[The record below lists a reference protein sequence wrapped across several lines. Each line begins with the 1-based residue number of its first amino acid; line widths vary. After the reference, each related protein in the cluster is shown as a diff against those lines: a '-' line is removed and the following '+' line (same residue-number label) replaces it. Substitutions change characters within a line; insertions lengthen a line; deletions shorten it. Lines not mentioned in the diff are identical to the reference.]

1 MSYKT
6 LFYLERRQIAK
17 TITERI
23 EDEWRFRMLK
33 YLRNK
38 ETNQIEKVMSD
49 NIVISAD
56 EIIKAQ
62 SEILTVL
69 KNHKLNYEV
78 SEYLLECL
86 ITQLR
91 ESHKYEQITVL

>member
-1 MSYKT
+1 
-6 LFYLERRQIAK
+6 
-17 TITERI
+17 
-23 EDEWRFRMLK
+23 MLK
-33 YLRNK
+33 SLRNK
-38 ETNQIEKVMSD
+38 ETNQIEKVMSN

-78 SEYLLECL
+78 SEYLLNCL
-86 ITQLR
+86 VSQLR
-91 ESHKYEQITVL
+91 QSHQYEQITVL

>member
-1 MSYKT
+1 MLRYSLNEKT
-6 LFYLERRQIAK
+6 K
-17 TITERI
+17 
-23 EDEWRFRMLK
+23 
-33 YLRNK
+33 
-38 ETNQIEKVMSD
+38 QIEKVMSN

-69 KNHKLNYEV
+69 KKHKLNYEV
-78 SEYLLECL
+78 SEYLLDCL
-86 ITQLR
+86 ISQLR

>member
-1 MSYKT
+1 MIKS
-6 LFYLERRQIAK
+6 
-17 TITERI
+17 
-23 EDEWRFRMLK
+23 
-33 YLRNK
+33 LRNK
-38 ETNQIEKVMSD
+38 ETNQIEKVMSN

-78 SEYLLECL
+78 SEYLLNCL
-86 ITQLR
+86 VSQLR
-91 ESHKYEQITVL
+91 ESHQYEQITVL

>member
-1 MSYKT
+1 
-6 LFYLERRQIAK
+6 
-17 TITERI
+17 
-23 EDEWRFRMLK
+23 MLK
-33 YLRNK
+33 SLRNK
-38 ETNQIEKVMSD
+38 ETNQIEKVMSN

-78 SEYLLECL
+78 SEYLLQCL
-86 ITQLR
+86 VSQLR
-91 ESHKYEQITVL
+91 ESHQYEQITVL

>member
-1 MSYKT
+1 
-6 LFYLERRQIAK
+6 
-17 TITERI
+17 
-23 EDEWRFRMLK
+23 MLK
-33 YLRNK
+33 TLRNK
-38 ETNQIEKVMSD
+38 DTNQIEKVMSN

-78 SEYLLECL
+78 SEYLLQCL
-86 ITQLR
+86 VSQLR
-91 ESHKYEQITVL
+91 ESHQYEQITVL

>member
-1 MSYKT
+1 MIKS
-6 LFYLERRQIAK
+6 
-17 TITERI
+17 
-23 EDEWRFRMLK
+23 
-33 YLRNK
+33 LRNK
-38 ETNQIEKVMSD
+38 ETNQIEKVMSN

-78 SEYLLECL
+78 SEYLLNCL
-86 ITQLR
+86 VSQLR
-91 ESHKYEQITVL
+91 ASHQYEQITVL

>member
-1 MSYKT
+1 
-6 LFYLERRQIAK
+6 
-17 TITERI
+17 
-23 EDEWRFRMLK
+23 MLK
-33 YLRNK
+33 TLRNK
-38 ETNQIEKVMSD
+38 ETNQIEKVMSN

-78 SEYLLECL
+78 SEYLLQCL
-86 ITQLR
+86 VSQL
-91 ESHKYEQITVL
+91 

>member
-1 MSYKT
+1 M
-6 LFYLERRQIAK
+6 LDIERRQIAK

-33 YLRNK
+33 TLRNK
-38 ETNQIEKVMSD
+38 ETNQIEKVMSN

-78 SEYLLECL
+78 SEYLLNCL
-86 ITQLR
+86 VSQLR
-91 ESHKYEQITVL
+91 ESHQYEQITVL